1 MLTRPYF
8 NQPNSNSNRYNFFG
22 KEYLKGKSSWT
33 GKITTDY
40 LEWALQDNNLL
51 HGIAQPSRY
60 GEMLKYTL
68 RYRNGVYDSPKT
80 LSLINELGA
89 EGIVTPQ
96 GTITALPSHTGIVP
110 ADLTRNLFQLGEVA
124 PNLIRGLSSIKTE
137 ANRFNSTEDN
147 SMHVN
152 DLNITVNADS
162 DFNFNKLLSEARQY
176 MAITRHNNK

>member
-1 MLTRPYF
+1 MHF
-8 NQPNSNSNRYNFFG
+8 N
-22 KEYLKGKSSWT
+22 
-33 GKITTDY
+33 
-40 LEWALQDNNLL
+40 DNNLL
-51 HGIAQPSRY
+51 HGIARPYQY
-60 GEMLKYTL
+60 GEITKYAF
-68 RYRNGVYDSPKT
+68 RYRNGVYDSPKAP
-80 LSLINELGA
+80 SLINELGT

-110 ADLTRNLFQLGEVA
+110 ADLTRNLYQLGELA
-124 PNLIRGLSSIKTE
+124 PNLIKGLSSIKTE

-152 DLNITVNADS
+152 DLNITVHADS